1 MQALVKCSLGIAH
14 NKMACPSVN
23 PYGFVQ
29 EVTRV
34 SHDKVPEI
42 LWLGGAATMKDF
54 CRDLIHLPL
63 SVWIPPNPFILFNVS
78 LFKETICLSVY
89 WRCISKAAHYQTDDL
104 PPHFSKRL
112 YLYVCLCIGDI
123 FSLSLSLSLS

>member
-1 MQALVKCSLGIAH
+1 MDRQRIIDMDTWCRENCSWNAVGLYEVPLLLQGVGLRNRRNWQESESIAARTLSLPFTTIDMQALVKCSLGIAH

-34 SHDKVPEI
+34 SHDKGPEI

-54 CRDLIHLPL
+54 CRDLITYC
-63 SVWIPPNPFILFNVS
+63 ILERYNE
-78 LFKETICLSVY
+78 LCL
-89 WRCISKAAHYQTDDL
+89 
-104 PPHFSKRL
+104 
-112 YLYVCLCIGDI
+112 
-123 FSLSLSLSLS
+123 